1 LKIIIVGAGEVGYNI
16 ASRLASENKR
26 VIVIDKNQAAAQRIS
41 EDLDIQVVTAS
52 GSNPQVLIDA
62 GIKDADILLA
72 VTDSDETNLVAC
84 LITDLISPTTKKL
97 ARLRE
102 QGFYPYHDRLK
113 KENPHIDTVIN
124 PKIEVVNAIRE
135 LMDVPGAIEVGD
147 FVDGQVKYIGIRI
160 DTHSPVAGMKLFD
173 FPSKF
178 GENRP
183 LIAAIIRNNE
193 IIVPRGNNKVMAG
206 DLIYFVCET
215 DKLDEMLNLFGKKTL
230 PIQSALIIGGG
241 RIGERLAKIL
251 EKDKIKTKIIESDI
265 DRCHYLAE
273 QLDKTIILHG
283 DGSDQRLF
291 FEENANL
298 TDVVVSVTND
308 DETNILVSLLAKNMG
323 VKDTITR
330 IGKSNYFPL
339 LSTIGIEKVVSPRL
353 SAVSSILQDIRKG
366 KILSDISIFGE
377 RGEFIEAIALE
388 TSDIT
393 NKPLKKLSFPK
404 GAILVCIIRNEHI
417 MIPTGDSII
426 KPGDRIIL
434 FSVKQAVKKL
444 EKLLT
449 VKLEF
454 F

>member
-97 ARLRE
+97 ARLRD
-102 QGFYPYHDRLK
+102 QDFYPYHDRLK
-113 KENPHIDTVIN
+113 NENPHIDAVIN

-230 PIQSALIIGGG
+230 PIQSTLIIGGG

-251 EKDKIKTKIIESDI
+251 EKDKIQTKIIESDI